1 MIRWLAFV
9 WGVARSGNPLLEG
22 YGMPSAA
29 MLDIVLGVV
38 GYDLTPGLESR
49 VSCPEAIW
57 QAAKW
62 WHEYYAGQDRLALA
76 GAFHVGHELS

>member
-1 MIRWLAFV
+1 
-9 WGVARSGNPLLEG
+9 
-22 YGMPSAA
+22 
-29 MLDIVLGVV
+29 MLDIVFGVV

-49 VSCPEAIW
+49 ASCPEAIW